1 MSDQF
6 AGAGGR
12 GATWW
17 LRVEFTALFL
27 VAPLLMAVLLPA
39 HMMFPALFS
48 TTAIGFV
55 LLALTPGFAWR
66 DLLKGWRAPGWR
78 AALLLG
84 LSHAAAARPA
94 AQRAVAK
101 ANRTPAR
108 RR

>member
-1 MSDQF
+1 MLLLCDIEQRTTSDMLLTS
-6 AGAGGR
+6 AAI
-12 GATWW
+12 
-17 LRVEFTALFL
+17 AL
-27 VAPLLMAVLLPA
+27 A
-39 HMMFPALFS
+39 
-48 TTAIGFV
+48 
-55 LLALTPGFAWR
+55 
-66 DLLKGWRAPGWR
+66 

>member
-1 MSDQF
+1 MLLTS
-6 AGAGGR
+6 AAI
-12 GATWW
+12 
-17 LRVEFTALFL
+17 AL
-27 VAPLLMAVLLPA
+27 A
-39 HMMFPALFS
+39 
-48 TTAIGFV
+48 
-55 LLALTPGFAWR
+55 
-66 DLLKGWRAPGWR
+66 